1 MFSLTRLTKHY
12 PPDTTACIFWLKNR
26 KPREWRNRTELQME
40 QEVAGVP
47 ADVLEAMRKRFV
59 EYVGGD
65 PGNGNGPH

>member
-1 MFSLTRLTKHY
+1 MFSLTPLTKHY

-59 EYVGGD
+59 ECVGRD